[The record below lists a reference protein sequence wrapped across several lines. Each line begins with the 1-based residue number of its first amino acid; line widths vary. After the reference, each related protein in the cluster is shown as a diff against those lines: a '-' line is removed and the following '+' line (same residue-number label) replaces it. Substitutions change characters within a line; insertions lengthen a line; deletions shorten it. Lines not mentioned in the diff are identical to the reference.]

1 VLTFDSGA
9 FQSGQQRVLTV
20 TIPGGSPVAANGYI
34 SLAFKPSTP
43 FVADD
48 ATVAFLTGSVRTL
61 PFTVSAG
68 ASTALLNGLGSAA
81 FQTGTTEGV
90 ITFTVTSPQ
99 ISGTPPPTTI
109 TIAGAHVIIDSTTA
123 SKERTG
129 YLDITITGADNT
141 YSAGAM
147 SFAFVDTSGN
157 AIGGAASADFTS
169 IFKTYFGTV
178 KEGGSAFRALVSFP
192 VTGSVAS
199 IGSVTVT
206 LTNAAGVVSTGSLTF
221 Q

>member
-1 VLTFDSGA
+1 
-9 FQSGQQRVLTV
+9 
-20 TIPGGSPVAANGYI
+20 
-34 SLAFKPSTP
+34 
-43 FVADD
+43 
-48 ATVAFLTGSVRTL
+48 
-61 PFTVSAG
+61 
-68 ASTALLNGLGSAA
+68 
-81 FQTGTTEGV
+81 V

-221 Q
+221 P